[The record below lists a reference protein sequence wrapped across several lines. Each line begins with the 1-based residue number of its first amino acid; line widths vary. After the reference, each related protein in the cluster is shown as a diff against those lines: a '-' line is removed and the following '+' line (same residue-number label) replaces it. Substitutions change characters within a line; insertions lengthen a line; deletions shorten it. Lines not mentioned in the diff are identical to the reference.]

1 MVGNTAQRLE
11 GSNGTESSDMLLEK
25 IVGLSFISGDKVLKE
40 TIAESLG
47 QEKNIHYSTLPRLAT
62 DNLNELS
69 DVYVMDLVSLTTE
82 GYGAVLEKIKQIRA
96 IDVESKVV
104 LLATDRQQNLRA
116 FESFLEASQRGLVGI
131 MTRPDPSKLT
141 EGEYAGD
148 IERLFDMLPGYIEEL
163 DTNGRFGNVE
173 VVKIGGSMMDPPTYK
188 AHPEGLRK
196 LLEAVVDVHKK
207 HDEILFVGGG
217 PLLEIPPE
225 FRQSYHL
232 SVARTQ
238 ASSRALIT
246 EQALNVV
253 DMLEQISPGITA
265 YISPEFA
272 MTLLK
277 DGYLTREFFENKIPV
292 FSYLPDEVQ
301 TLGIPPISPNG
312 SDEAVVRFADHI
324 GSRKIIFA
332 KYTDGIYEFDPN
344 LTSEQRKELGYGE
357 TNNFFPFIYASDITK
372 KTSRIGLSNKGEF
385 THDHV
390 IETTALVPLK
400 ESKNLYALQVV
411 NGAKPQEFVK
421 AMEGKRAGSYII
433 PR

>member
-272 MTLLK
+272 MT
-277 DGYLTREFFENKIPV
+277 
-292 FSYLPDEVQ
+292 
-301 TLGIPPISPNG
+301 
-312 SDEAVVRFADHI
+312 
-324 GSRKIIFA
+324 
-332 KYTDGIYEFDPN
+332 
-344 LTSEQRKELGYGE
+344 
-357 TNNFFPFIYASDITK
+357 
-372 KTSRIGLSNKGEF
+372 
-385 THDHV
+385 
-390 IETTALVPLK
+390 
-400 ESKNLYALQVV
+400 
-411 NGAKPQEFVK
+411 
-421 AMEGKRAGSYII
+421 
-433 PR
+433 